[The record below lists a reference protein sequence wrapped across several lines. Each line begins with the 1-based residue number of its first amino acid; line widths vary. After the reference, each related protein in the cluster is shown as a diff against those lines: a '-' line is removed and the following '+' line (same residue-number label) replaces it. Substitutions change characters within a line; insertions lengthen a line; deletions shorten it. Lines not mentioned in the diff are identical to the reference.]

1 MQLEADSTTS
11 ILKLK
16 KEATMPRITMREA
29 ISQALMEEMDRDPAV
44 FILGEEVGVW
54 GGTYAVTKGFYD
66 KYGAKR
72 VKDTPIAEAAIIG
85 AAIGAALVGQRPIAE
100 LMTIN
105 FAFAAMDHIVNEA
118 AKLRYMFG
126 GQFTLPLV
134 IRAVGGG
141 GRQLGATHSQTPD
154 AIFAHFPGLK
164 VVAPGTPEDAKGL
177 LKSAIRSNDPVL
189 FIEHATLYQVR
200 GEVPAEEYLIPIG
213 KSKIQ
218 RPGHDVTI
226 VTYSKGLEISL
237 KAAEELAKEGIEAE
251 IVDLRTLRPLD
262 MEPVL
267 ESFKK
272 TNRAVIVEEG
282 WKSYG
287 VGAEVASRIYEEAFD
302 YVDAPIKRV
311 AQKEVPLPYNRT
323 LEQAALPQ
331 VEDVIAAV
339 KEVL

>member
-1 MQLEADSTTS
+1 MA
-11 ILKLK
+11 K
-16 KEATMPRITMREA
+16 ITMREA
-29 ISQALMEEMDRDPAV
+29 ISRALWEEMERDPSV

-66 KYGAKR
+66 HFGSKR
-72 VKDTPIAEAAIIG
+72 VKDTPIAEAVIIG
-85 AAIGAALVGQRPIAE
+85 AAIGAAMVGQRPIAE

-105 FAFAAMDHIVNEA
+105 FAFAAMEHIVNEA

-126 GQFTLPLV
+126 GQFTIPMV

-154 AIFAHFPGLK
+154 VIFAHFPGLK
-164 VVAPGTPEDAKGL
+164 VVSPGTPEDAKGL
-177 LKSAIRSNDPVL
+177 LKSAIRSDDPVL
-189 FIEHATLYQVR
+189 FIEHAAMYQLR
-200 GEVPAEEYLIPIG
+200 GNVPDEEYLIPIG
-213 KSKIQ
+213 KSRIQ
-218 RPGHDVTI
+218 RKGKDVTI
-226 VTYSKGLEISL
+226 VTYCKGLELSM
-237 KAAEELAKEGIEAE
+237 KAAELLAADGIEVE

-267 ESFKK
+267 DSFKK

-282 WKSYG
+282 WRSYG

-302 YVDAPIKRV
+302 YLDAPIQRV
-311 AQKEVPLPYNRT
+311 AQDEVPLPYNRT

-331 VEDVIAAV
+331 VEDVITAV
-339 KEVL
+339 REVL

>member
-1 MQLEADSTTS
+1 MA
-11 ILKLK
+11 
-16 KEATMPRITMREA
+16 RITMREA
-29 ISQALMEEMDRDPAV
+29 ISQALWEEMERDPSV

-66 KYGAKR
+66 HFGPDR
-72 VKDTPIAEAAIIG
+72 VRDTPIAEAAIVG
-85 AAIGAALVGQRPIAE
+85 AGIGAALTGLRPVAE

-105 FAFAAMDHIVNEA
+105 FAFSAMEHIVNEA
-118 AKLRYMFG
+118 AKLHYMFG
-126 GQFTLPLV
+126 GQFILPLV

-154 AIFAHFPGLK
+154 AVFAHFPGLK

-177 LKSAIRSNDPVL
+177 LKAAIRSNDPVL

-200 GEVPAEEYLIPIG
+200 ADVPDGDYTVPIG
-213 KSKIQ
+213 ESKIQ
-218 RPGHDVTI
+218 RPGKDVTI
-226 VTYSKGLEISL
+226 VTYSKMLEISS
-237 KAAEELAKEGIEAE
+237 KAADQLAKDGIEAE

-267 ESFKK
+267 QSFKK

-282 WKSYG
+282 WRSYG
-287 VGAEVASRIYEEAFD
+287 VGSEVAARIYEQAFD
-302 YVDAPIKRV
+302 YIDAPIQRV

-323 LEQAALPQ
+323 LEQLALPQ
-331 VEDVIAAV
+331 VEDVVKAV

>member
-1 MQLEADSTTS
+1 MA
-11 ILKLK
+11 
-16 KEATMPRITMREA
+16 RITYREA
-29 ISQALMEEMDRDPAV
+29 ISKALWEEMERDPSV

-66 KYGAKR
+66 HFGPKR
-72 VKDTPIAEAAIIG
+72 VMDTPIAEATIVG
-85 AAIGAALVGQRPIAE
+85 AAIGAALTGLRPVAE

-105 FAFAAMDHIVNEA
+105 FAFAAMDHIVNQA

-134 IRAVGGG
+134 IRTVSGG

-177 LKSAIRSNDPVL
+177 LKAAIRSDDPIL
-189 FIEHATLYQVR
+189 FIEHATLYQTR
-200 GEVPAEEYLIPIG
+200 GEVPDEDYVIPIG

-218 RPGHDVTI
+218 RPGRDVTI
-226 VTYSKGLEISL
+226 VTYSKMLELSL
-237 KAAEELAKEGIEAE
+237 KAAEQLAKEGIEVE
-251 IVDLRTLRPLD
+251 IVDLRSLRPLD
-262 MEPVL
+262 MQPVL
-267 ESFKK
+267 QSFKK

-282 WKSYG
+282 WRSYG
-287 VGAEVASRIYEEAFD
+287 VGSEVAARIYEEAFD
-302 YVDAPIKRV
+302 YVDAPIQRV
-311 AQKEVPLPYNRT
+311 AQKETPLPYNRT
-323 LEQAALPQ
+323 LEQMALPQ
-331 VEDVIAAV
+331 VEDIVRAV